1 MGSSRGPY
9 IAGLVSCSHEVA
21 GMALGKMDDQDDPA
35 ETTYGG
41 PILCQCG
48 DVLADRID
56 GVNVVIDGVE
66 LQFRRWSDQMTCRGC
81 GSTHT
86 MGVLRAVAEQPVD
99 VGYRRRRS
107 DRTE

>member
-1 MGSSRGPY
+1 
-9 IAGLVSCSHEVA
+9 
-21 GMALGKMDDQDDPA
+21 MALEMMDDQDDPA
-35 ETTYGG
+35 ETTYDG

-48 DVLADRID
+48 DVLVDRID

-66 LQFRRWSDQMTCRGC
+66 LQFRRWSDEMICRGC

-99 VGYRRRRS
+99 IGYRQRRS